1 MKLQDLTIKTVL
13 ATFVVVFGMCAM
25 VFVHIEDMVLGA
37 LIGFVGAILQYF
49 FGSSTGSVAKDKM
62 IQDMNVQSIANG
74 QVPPIKD
81 EK

>member
-1 MKLQDLTIKTVL
+1 MKLQNLTIKTVL

-49 FGSSTGSVAKDKM
+49 FGSSTGSTAKDKV
-62 IQDMNVQSIANG
+62 IHDMNNQNSNSD
-74 QVPPIKD
+74 KL
-81 EK
+81 

>member
-1 MKLQDLTIKTVL
+1 MKLQELTIKTVL

-49 FGSSTGSVAKDKM
+49 FGSSTGSAAKDKV
-62 IQDMNVQSIANG
+62 IQDMNAQSIGGENT
-74 QVPPIKD
+74 PPVKD

>member
-13 ATFVVVFGMCAM
+13 AGFVVSFGMAAV
-25 VFVHIEDMVLGA
+25 VFVKMPDMALGA
-37 LIGFVGAILQYF
+37 LIGYISVILGYF

-62 IQDMNVQSIANG
+62 IQDLNVQSIAGG
-74 QVPPIKD
+74 QVPPTKD

>member
-49 FGSSTGSVAKDKM
+49 FGSSTGSVAKDKLL
-62 IQDMNVQSIANG
+62 QDMNTQSIAGG
-74 QVPPIKD
+74 QVPTTKD